1 MEYIDKLQSE
11 AVPEPVI
18 EIEETKV
25 HPLLQAMREL
35 KEEGIVE
42 SVDPNTIFNQVKKIH
57 HTFQD
62 IEEGDLPDRIY
73 WFDEYKKTDLPLSQI
88 NLDEFGI
95 DEQLVD
101 EYAELIK
108 ASPNTMPPIVFDP
121 IAGSIIDGAH
131 RANAYAKLGY
141 DTIPAYVG
149 LTKSDSYGEREEV
162 DEEIAYHGTT
172 DDIAEFRPLTHF
184 GTEKAAKDRMEYKKI
199 KDGKIYKVDLN
210 IKNPL
215 KIKDFPGIHYDRL
228 YAFELKDKRLISQE
242 EMEDIT
248 FTQDP
253 IELRKKLLA
262 KLKEL
267 GIDGFVYKNRY
278 EDKGNISYVIV
289 DPRQVKVLSVEPAAE
304 EVTEA
309 SPDTLEGSFT
319 PDLVESKTWLAKML
333 AKGLKGKNAGTIY
346 VLGSWYGNMG
356 IFLQQAGVKF
366 DKLVLVEPDEE
377 KLLRSKDL
385 LQQLGDEGKLILI
398 HQNAEDVVYEK
409 PGVVINTSCNET
421 GPVFLTKLPGNM
433 LCLLQARN
441 NADDVLIDTN
451 NLGEFKDLFPLK
463 NVYYSGQKDLTDPE
477 TDYTRYMIIGLS
489 GKKINSELNE
499 DSGGNYLYH
508 ATSAGGLKS
517 ILQSGQVNA
526 ASGPQIVTRAQTKMP
541 TVSMTRDWGYA
552 SGKTAT
558 QQMAGI
564 GRDAILVFDR
574 SRIENNFKTL
584 GTSQSS
590 DVRGL
595 AYNPNFGG
603 KEQNQSLQA
612 RAIAKKKYDYAQQ
625 SDPETKAAYTSP
637 KAGGEFEEA
646 VVVPKGALPIKG
658 TLVGF
663 YVNPASQL
671 TKDASIMDNPLRL
684 EKSGPNKFIAA
695 NQQVA
700 ETSSTGQ
707 GGGSAGVGG
716 AQMVGGPTTYEQEY
730 GMFKSKGP
738 RRIMSMT
745 EALDSSYPYEEYSAG
760 KYHFVT
766 DNGVKYKVYLQGK
779 DMVEVAFSAILPGEE
794 ENFRPDKTTLT
805 GTGDSRK
812 VFGTV
817 VKIVK
822 EYLNTHKP
830 NALYFTAEN
839 SEPSRVKLYN
849 RLIAQVDKELP
860 DYKALGNIDLGTG
873 TAYMLRRKEKPVT
886 EALDSSYPYEFKNN
900 AYYFTTDAGTD
911 YKVFFKGTDKV
922 EVTFVAKGK
931 HGQPKDNITG
941 TGDSRKVFGTVIKI
955 VKDYVS
961 KNQPNILMFAADSS
975 VPSRVR
981 LYSTL
986 ASQASKELSGYTLA
1000 NTLRNKMFTTFYL
1013 TKDNANV
1020 PKTDIAKNILHKT
1033 LDTVVGESTVT
1044 LNKLYGDNK
1053 PDRDE
1058 TIWDYGTMIWDNE
1071 YPVETINPNKLNLYL
1086 QSQYRIEH
1094 YEELFD
1100 MMDEEQQEIVEKY
1113 VNDPNLSNSIIVLDN
1128 GYIVDGN
1135 HRALAA
1141 VIANKPIKYIDIGE
1155 ENESS

>member
-1 MEYIDKLQSE
+1 MEYIDSLQSE
-11 AVPEPVI
+11 PTPEPVI
-18 EIEETKV
+18 EEVEETKV

-73 WFDEYKKTDLPLSQI
+73 WFDEYKKTELPLSHI

-101 EYAELIK
+101 EYADLIK

-149 LTKSDSYGEREEV
+149 LTKSDTYGEREEV
-162 DEEIAYHGTT
+162 DEEIAYHGTA
-172 DDIAEFRPLTHF
+172 DDINEFHPLTHF
-184 GTEKAAKDRMEYKKI
+184 GTEKAAKDRMLYKKI
-199 KDGKIYKVDLN
+199 KDGKIYKVDLD

-215 KIKDFPGIHYDRL
+215 TIKDFPGIHYDRL

-248 FTQDP
+248 FTQDKS
-253 IELRKKLLA
+253 ELRKKLLA

-267 GIDGFVYKNRY
+267 GIDGFVYKNKY
-278 EDKGNISYVIV
+278 EDKGNLSYVIV
-289 DPRQVKVLSVEPAAE
+289 DPRQVKVLSVEPATE

-385 LQQLGDEGKLILI
+385 LQQIGNEGKLILI

-421 GPVFLTKLPGNM
+421 GPVFLTKLPDNI

-477 TDYTRYMIIGLS
+477 TDYTRYMIIGRS
-489 GKKINSELNE
+489 GKKL
-499 DSGGNYLYH
+499 D
-508 ATSAGGLKS
+508 
-517 ILQSGQVNA
+517 
-526 ASGPQIVTRAQTKMP
+526 
-541 TVSMTRDWGYA
+541 
-552 SGKTAT
+552 
-558 QQMAGI
+558 
-564 GRDAILVFDR
+564 
-574 SRIENNFKTL
+574 
-584 GTSQSS
+584 
-590 DVRGL
+590 
-595 AYNPNFGG
+595 
-603 KEQNQSLQA
+603 
-612 RAIAKKKYDYAQQ
+612 
-625 SDPETKAAYTSP
+625 
-637 KAGGEFEEA
+637 
-646 VVVPKGALPIKG
+646 
-658 TLVGF
+658 
-663 YVNPASQL
+663 
-671 TKDASIMDNPLRL
+671 
-684 EKSGPNKFIAA
+684 
-695 NQQVA
+695 

-707 GGGSAGVGG
+707 GGGSAGNGG
-716 AQMVGGPTTYEQEY
+716 AQMIGGPTTYEQEY
-730 GMFKSKGP
+730 NMFKSKGP
-738 RRIMSMT
+738 RRIVSMT

-766 DNGVKYKVYLQGK
+766 DSGVKYKVYLQGK

-822 EYLNTHKP
+822 EYLDTHKP

-839 SEPSRVKLYN
+839 AEPSRVKLYN

-860 DYKALGNIDLGTG
+860 NYKALGNIDLGSG
-873 TAYMLRRKEKPVT
+873 TAYMLRRKEETVN
-886 EALDSSYPYEFKNN
+886 EALDSSYEYRPGKNPGDF
-900 AYYFTTDAGTD
+900 YFDTEDGTE
-911 YKVFFKGTDKV
+911 YKVSLDGDK
-922 EVTFVAKGK
+922 K
-931 HGQPKDNITG
+931 HVYVSFYARGQGDEHKVGLTG
-941 TGDSRKVFGTVIKI
+941 TGNSRKIFGTVINI
-955 VKDYVS
+955 VQNYINKAKPGIIAFSGY
-961 KNQPNILMFAADSS
+961 NGE
-975 VPSRVR
+975 PSRLK
-981 LYSTL
+981 LYKML
-986 ASQASKELSGYTLA
+986 ASKVDTALPDYKFAEELSDGQ
-1000 NTLRNKMFTTFYL
+1000 FTTYYL
-1013 TKDNANV
+1013 TRNDVKV
-1020 PKTDIAKNILHKT
+1020 PATTKIKAKTNKA
-1033 LDTVVGESTVT
+1033 LDAVFENTETTSLDKIYHGMR
-1044 LNKLYGDNK
+1044 
-1053 PDRDE
+1053 PDHDE
-1058 TIWDYGTMIWDNE
+1058 MIWNYVGDSDFDTE
-1071 YPVETINPNKLNLYL
+1071 FPIETINPTKLGLYL
-1086 QSQYRIEH
+1086 KSQYRIEDL
-1094 YEELFD
+1094 EELFD
-1100 MMDEEQQEIVEKY
+1100 MMEEDQEIL
-1113 VNDPNLSNSIIVLDN
+1113 VNHYMKEPNLSNEIIVMYD
-1128 GYIVDGN
+1128 GKVIDGN

-1141 VIANKPIKYIDIGE
+1141 ALTNKPIRYIDVGE
-1155 ENESS
+1155 EEL